1 MKCPKHKVGDREPP
15 LEGPRLERSPGA
27 GTPAPGGPGGGRS
40 ARVGPGPLIEPARA
54 GGGASPGRGG
64 AGRGD
69 WPTGKAAG
77 GASLWRSGRGRGR
90 GAGLEELP
98 ARQVPRSQQLAAR
111 LFPAEAAIVIHPRP
125 EEPPDPAR
133 PPARP
138 PADAADAEE
147 RSRRRSP
154 RAFALLPARVQSRSL
169 IRNPDLGSGLLGR
182 KLVVPG
188 REENRFRIRLLPEP
202 DGTGP
207 SRPHPPARLG
217 EGEPA
222 ERPDSLEH
230 PGSGVGGRPLA
241 WGYASPPGSFKTT
254 WHTFYVGRVV
264 ARSWAPWEWGGVR
277 RGRGWLLSRTCL
289 LERGWGRGEPKPVR
303 RRRCRRLCAL
313 PSQPWPKPSCGSG
326 GPGAW
331 GPCSGDA
338 GSPGVGRTGSRWLL
352 LVSLPVRPVPGAQPG
367 SAKLKVATRVHPRQT
382 HDRPSARPPSPGA
395 AAPLARERRQR

>member
-1 MKCPKHKVGDREPP
+1 M
-15 LEGPRLERSPGA
+15 
-27 GTPAPGGPGGGRS
+27 
-40 ARVGPGPLIEPARA
+40 
-54 GGGASPGRGG
+54 
-64 AGRGD
+64 
-69 WPTGKAAG
+69 GKAAG

-90 GAGLEELP
+90 GAGLEEST

-111 LFPAEAAIVIHPRP
+111 LLPAEAAIVIHPRP

-133 PPARP
+133 PPARRRRRRRGEEP
-138 PADAADAEE
+138 PAQPPRLCAASGAGPEPILDPEPG
-147 RSRRRSP
+147 SWIWPP
-154 RAFALLPARVQSRSL
+154 RAETSGPRS
-169 IRNPDLGSGLLGR
+169 GR
-182 KLVVPG
+182 KQVPDPSAPGTG
-188 REENRFRIRLLPEP
+188 RHRAFSPPSPGQAWRRGARGAARLLETP
-202 DGTGP
+202 
-207 SRPHPPARLG
+207 RLRRG
-217 EGEPA
+217 WEA
-222 ERPDSLEH
+222 FSLGIRFSPWKFQDDVAH
-230 PGSGVGGRPLA
+230 ILRGSVL
-241 WGYASPPGSFKTT
+241 
-254 WHTFYVGRVV
+254 

-277 RGRGWLLSRTCL
+277 RGRGWLPSRTCL

-303 RRRCRRLCAL
+303 RRRGRRLCAL
-313 PSQPWPKPSCGSG
+313 PSQPWPKPSCESG